1 MLYIPKID
9 DYFKILTDEKVK
21 DFIPIN
27 FSEYFKST
35 REKLCSKLSEEQN
48 LRKVS
53 ILLYF
58 FLTTP
63 VKYKN
68 MCNQILL
75 IIVYI
80 AIMLRFWI
88 FLIHNYDWLILN
100 HWLKTIL
107 KKFKVQ
113 TILVLKHKKR
123 NDDKIFHSCTN
134 LITSDVIRHWW
145 RI

>member
-9 DYFKILTDEKVK
+9 DYFKILTDEEVK

-27 FSEYFKST
+27 FREYFKST
-35 REKLCSKLSEEQN
+35 REKLCSKLSEEEN
-48 LRKVS
+48 IRKVA

-80 AIMLRFWI
+80 AIMLRF
-88 FLIHNYDWLILN
+88 
-100 HWLKTIL
+100 
-107 KKFKVQ
+107 
-113 TILVLKHKKR
+113 
-123 NDDKIFHSCTN
+123 
-134 LITSDVIRHWW
+134 
-145 RI
+145 